1 MGDDQF
7 TNLSVPFQNA
17 MQLDTHES
25 AEQSCVLSSHNSLS
39 NFSQVVLSSDLAAAS
54 ESLLMHSST
63 EALIYAKLKLQPE
76 NFAQFCPVKWQCW
89 QKESTMLNIFV
100 FRSRSKTT
108 HNASFLFSDSC
119 FRTAQ
124 IAKSSPLTLTVA
136 SLDNHLV
143 LHARC
148 NCQPFAFNVVWCIA
162 R

>member
-76 NFAQFCPVKWQCW
+76 KLCSVLSGEVAMLTKGKHHVEYFCF
-89 QKESTMLNIFV
+89 QKS
-100 FRSRSKTT
+100 
-108 HNASFLFSDSC
+108 
-119 FRTAQ
+119 Q
-124 IAKSSPLTLTVA
+124 
-136 SLDNHLV
+136 
-143 LHARC
+143 
-148 NCQPFAFNVVWCIA
+148 
-162 R
+162 